1 MEILNSQMIGGFD
14 KYLEIFIVLLVI
26 TVELQQI
33 LSKLFGTLELVYV
46 YKGVLRSHPGVF
58 LP

>member
-1 MEILNSQMIGGFD
+1 MIGGFD

-46 YKGVLRSHPGVF
+46 DKGVLRSHPGVF